1 MSMSIMITSDS
12 EDLQKISSTL
22 DVLQSLLIDNIE
34 FDLDGKPITREDI
47 QRLFDYYKK
56 IHSILTT
63 AGMSLK
69 DYNEAISYISD

>member
-1 MSMSIMITSDS
+1 MITSDS